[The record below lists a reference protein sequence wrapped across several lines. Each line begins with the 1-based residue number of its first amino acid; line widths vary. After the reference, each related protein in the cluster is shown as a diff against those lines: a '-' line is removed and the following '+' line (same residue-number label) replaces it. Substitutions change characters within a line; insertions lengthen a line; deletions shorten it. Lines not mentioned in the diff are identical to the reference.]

1 MATQLPKVTD
11 PNFRAALKEA
21 RLAANLSFRE
31 LAKRVGIHE
40 VMPSRY
46 ENAQHSNATLPGL
59 KTWEKLNEVLFPDSL
74 PVADV
79 DSPPT
84 ATTAICPSGA
94 LPNARLL
101 RDAPIDEIVA
111 ELKRRGAASVSINW

>member
-11 PNFRAALKEA
+11 PNFRTALKEA

-46 ENAQHSNATLPGL
+46 ENAEHSNATFPGL
-59 KTWEKLNEVLFPDSL
+59 KTWEKLNGVLFPDSP
-74 PVADV
+74 PVANV

-84 ATTAICPSGA
+84 ATATYASET

>member
-1 MATQLPKVTD
+1 MMAKQLPKVTD

-21 RLAANLSFRE
+21 RLAAKLSFRE
-31 LAKRVGIHE
+31 LAKRAEIHE

-46 ENAQHSNATLPGL
+46 ENAEHSNATLPSL
-59 KTWEKLNEVLFPDSL
+59 KTWEKLNEVLFADSISTAGIEAL
-74 PVADV
+74 TT
-79 DSPPT
+79 SPS
-84 ATTAICPSGA
+84 AA
-94 LPNARLL
+94 LPDARLL